1 MRMMRL
7 EPDADP
13 TDAASLPT
21 WFDGTGNG
29 HESYISHKLSYRMK
43 YDSQTTLQH
52 LYLIDSSS
60 IHHRASRHPRCQH
73 LASKLQTG
81 TGSGSDDKMAKG
93 WLQA

>member
-1 MRMMRL
+1 MLTRL
-7 EPDADP
+7 M
-13 TDAASLPT
+13 LP
-21 WFDGTGNG
+21 GCLPSSMVRGMAMNL
-29 HESYISHKLSYRMK
+29 ISHELSYGMK